1 MVFMREPQFVVDAEG
16 QKVAA
21 VVDMQ
26 QYAVLTE
33 SEATLRSVRQAIS
46 ATLNALEIRA
56 DEQSRRGVILT
67 DTSSVQT
74 FLAVLDAVFRG
85 RNDDSLREEYTA
97 IETAMRQLL
106 TKNSFAAAAA
116 AAAMEA
122 MTIGKSKA
130 SDVVRE
136 SSQMKALDTATSSA
150 DPSPLASE
158 AAFWMDASQEA
169 LATVWG
175 NDEDDVYA
183 QLLQE

>member
-106 TKNSFAAAAA
+106 AKNSFAA

>member
-1 MVFMREPQFVVDAEG
+1 MVFMRELQFVIDAEG

-26 QYAVLTE
+26 QYAALTE
-33 SEATLRSVRQAIS
+33 SEATLRSVREAIL

-56 DEQSRRGVILT
+56 DEQSSRGVIRS

-74 FLAVLDAVFRG
+74 FLVVLDAVFRG

-97 IETAMRQLL
+97 IEMAMRQLL
-106 TKNSFAAAAA
+106 AKNSFAAAAGT
-116 AAAMEA
+116 MDA

-136 SSQMKALDTATSSA
+136 YSQMKALDRATSSA

-158 AAFWMDASQEA
+158 AAFWMEASQEA

>member
-106 TKNSFAAAAA
+106 AKNSFA